1 MQRKNII
8 GFSQTLRD
16 TEQTSDEDSELE
28 GEDFGA
34 GNATGPS
41 YSMGVSVSSA
51 EGGFI
56 SRIDKMASELDGL
69 VRFIRRG
76 TESLAG
82 GVGEAAPAFGVLA
95 FALED
100 WDS

>member
-1 MQRKNII
+1 M
-8 GFSQTLRD
+8 SEESD
-16 TEQTSDEDSELE
+16 TDDDEEHDGQDLNAALE
-28 GEDFGA
+28 
-34 GNATGPS
+34 PS
-41 YSMGVSVSSA
+41 FSMGASASAGDDTYDSVT
-51 EGGFI
+51 
-56 SRIDKMASELDGL
+56 RLDKMSSELDGL

-82 GVGEAAPAFGVLA
+82 GVGEAAPAFEVLA